1 MTFLGFRIE
10 NDLKEEIE
18 SNAENELSFVETVG
32 EFIEKIKEKNHDCV
46 LIEEKNLPSET
57 LINLIKKVNE
67 FQQKTVVIVL
77 GQSSNLKVV
86 AGSVKAGAYDYLLKP
101 SF

>member
-32 EFIEKIKEKNHDCV
+32 EFIGKN
-46 LIEEKNLPSET
+46 KR
-57 LINLIKKVNE
+57 KKPRLC
-67 FQQKTVVIVL
+67 F
-77 GQSSNLKVV
+77 
-86 AGSVKAGAYDYLLKP
+86 D
-101 SF
+101 

>member
-57 LINLIKKVNE
+57 LINLIKKLMN
-67 FQQKTVVIVL
+67 FSRK
-77 GQSSNLKVV
+77 
-86 AGSVKAGAYDYLLKP
+86 LLLLY
-101 SF
+101 